1 MWWVVSFFSGNLSD
15 VGQTDDSVSNDVSKQ
30 NESQIQVNW
39 SRNIRVGSM
48 SEQEL
53 IDELIDDL
61 TKLSIDFM
69 PEQVIQCCPY
79 CGKPDDD

>member
-1 MWWVVSFFSGNLSD
+1 
-15 VGQTDDSVSNDVSKQ
+15 
-30 NESQIQVNW
+30 
-39 SRNIRVGSM
+39 M